1 MFDFIEKVKLKIRQS
16 RERRELQKHQDEK
29 LKIVI
34 ESKQFEI
41 DKLGLERES
50 ELEGLKAGVRKK
62 QQKSLPKPGQQKDK
76 KKTAFASFQNY
87 CDDFTNQPS
96 AFGGINGK
104 KNNKG
109 SRKGNKSGIGR
120 SFFSF

>member
-1 MFDFIEKVKLKIRQS
+1 MFDFIEKVKLKVRQS
-16 RERRELQKHQDEK
+16 RERKELQKHQDEK
-29 LKIVI
+29 LKLVS

-41 DKLGLERES
+41 EKLGLERES
-50 ELEGLKAGVRKK
+50 ELEVLKANVRKH
-62 QQKSLPKPGQQKDK
+62 QRKSLLKPGQQKQE
-76 KKTAFASFQNY
+76 KKTAFASFQDY
-87 CDDFTNQPS
+87 CDNFANQPS

-109 SRKGNKSGIGR
+109 SRKGNKSGIRG